1 MKKTFFLFFILMLS
15 EFMMAR
21 IIDRPTFKARNGSI
35 RNITRIELTSE
46 CTKVYIHAIFRP
58 KWWIMESG
66 NTYLEDTAT
75 GKHFPLRYT
84 EGIEINKKTF
94 MPESGEMDF
103 VLIFEPLP
111 EKTSTV
117 NLISPDSNESNTY
130 DILLDTK
137 NRELQPLKSVEGNW
151 FADDGKGGWKYGI
164 YDSLVIMN
172 NRLHKIMEYK
182 KKRRTIFL
190 KVKDCNDEST
200 NILRLVP
207 KKNGSCLIA
216 VEGEEPELYLRTRP
230 TQLAV
235 EPDKG
240 YDEDFFNGDSICLQG
255 YIDGY
260 DRRLG
265 FDSGIIYFRDLIT
278 RKDYPIVVPI
288 NPDGTFSCKQ
298 FLKYPIC
305 HYLTLNNNW
314 IPFYAEPGQT
324 VTMYISWEDVMA
336 RSRARDNQYPLVNT
350 AYMGGN
356 TTLSYL
362 THTLASCFN
371 YPFGKLE
378 KAQKTLTP
386 DQFVN
391 HLKPTLEQWQYTAD
405 SLCRIYATSLKAIT
419 LIRNQKAIKTGNTYF
434 DYQLN
439 RGYFALKDTANPVL
453 KVNPSR
459 SYYDF
464 LKDIP
469 LDDKTLLVNNPID
482 ILINR
487 FEYMD
492 PLTDIYYKKDFMG
505 NISDK
510 IKSYPEK
517 YRKVWT
523 EILLD
528 EARDSVIN
536 EMLGSKKLF
545 LWETAK
551 VRDLSQSLKSCKDRS
566 QAIVYI
572 EETKKNL
579 SHPYLI
585 DVVQD
590 IYETTVQ
597 HYKTSSYQL
606 PEGKAT
612 DIFRRIIAPHSGKV
626 LFIDFWGIYCGPC
639 RAGIQAT
646 AGLRKKY
653 RNHPEFQFVY
663 ITGESDSPEKQY
675 NDYVEKNLKGE
686 ASYRISDTEYSYM
699 RQLFQFNG
707 IPHYILVEKDGSIST
722 EDVSTY
728 NLEYLLKLRFGE

>member
-1 MKKTFFLFFILMLS
+1 MLS

-21 IIDRPTFKARNGSI
+21 IVDRPSFKARNGSI
-35 RNITRIELTSE
+35 RNITRIELTPE

-58 KWWIMESG
+58 KWWIMEG
-66 NTYLEDTAT
+66 GDTYLEDTAT
-75 GKHFPLRYT
+75 GKHYPLKHT

-111 EKTSTV
+111 EETSTV

-151 FADDGKGGWKYGI
+151 FADDGKGDWRYGI

-172 NRLHKIMEYK
+172 NSLHRIMEYK

-190 KVKDCNDEST
+190 KVKDCNNEST
-200 NILRLVP
+200 SILRLVP
-207 KKNGSCLIA
+207 QKNGSCLIA
-216 VEGEEPELYLRTRP
+216 VEGEEPKLYLRTRP
-230 TQLAV
+230 MHLAV

-240 YDEDFFNGDSICLQG
+240 YGEDFFHGDSICIQG

-265 FDSGIIYFRDLIT
+265 FDSGIIYFRDMIT

-288 NPDGTFSCKQ
+288 NSDGTFICKQ

-350 AYMGGN
+350 AHMGGN

-386 DQFVN
+386 DQFVD
-391 HLKPTLEQWQYTAD
+391 HLKPTLEQWQHTAD

-419 LIRNQKAIKTGNTYF
+419 LIRNQKSIRTGTTYF
-434 DYQLN
+434 EYQMS
-439 RGYFALKDTANPVL
+439 RDYFALKDTANPVL

-464 LKDIP
+464 LKDMP
-469 LDDKTLLVNNPID
+469 LDNKTLLVNNPID
-482 ILINR
+482 IFINR

-505 NISDK
+505 NISNK

-523 EILLD
+523 EILID

-536 EMLGSKKLF
+536 EMLGSKNLF
-545 LWETAK
+545 LWEVAK

-566 QAIVYI
+566 QAIMYI
-572 EETKKNL
+572 EETKKHL
-579 SHPYLI
+579 SHPYLV

-590 IYETTVQ
+590 ILETTIKND
-597 HYKTSSYQL
+597 KTSSYQL

-612 DIFRRIIAPHSGKV
+612 DIFRRIISPHTGKI

-639 RAGIQAT
+639 RAGIEAT

-653 RNHPEFQFVY
+653 HNHPEFQFVY
-663 ITGESDSPEKQY
+663 ITGESDSPEKSY

-686 ASYRISDTEYSYM
+686 ACYRISDTEYSYM

-722 EDVSTY
+722 EDVNTY
-728 NLEYLLKLRFGE
+728 NLEYLLKQRFGE

>member
-1 MKKTFFLFFILMLS
+1 MLS

-21 IIDRPTFKARNGSI
+21 IVDRPSFKARNGSI
-35 RNITRIELTSE
+35 RNITRIELTPE

-58 KWWIMESG
+58 KWWIMEG
-66 NTYLEDTAT
+66 GDTYLEDTAT
-75 GKHFPLRYT
+75 GKHYPLKYT

-111 EKTSTV
+111 EETSTV

-151 FADDGKGGWKYGI
+151 FADNGKGDWRYGI

-172 NRLHKIMEYK
+172 NSLHRIMEYK

-200 NILRLVP
+200 SILRLIP
-207 KKNGSCLIA
+207 QKNGSCLIS
-216 VEGEEPELYLRTRP
+216 VEGEEPKLYLRTRP
-230 TQLAV
+230 MHV
-235 EPDKG
+235 DVKPDKG
-240 YDEDFFNGDSICLQG
+240 YGEDFFHGDSICLQG

-265 FDSGIIYFRDLIT
+265 FDSGIIYFRDMIT

-288 NPDGTFSCKQ
+288 NSDGTFICKQ

-324 VTMYISWEDVMA
+324 VTMYISLEDVMA
-336 RSRARDNQYPLVNT
+336 RSRARDNQYPLANT

-362 THTLASCFN
+362 THTLTSCFN

-391 HLKPTLEQWQYTAD
+391 HLKPTLEQWQHTAD
-405 SLCRIYATSLKAIT
+405 SLCHIYATSLKAIT
-419 LIRNQKAIKTGNTYF
+419 LIRNQKSIRTGTTYF
-434 DYQLN
+434 EYQMS
-439 RGYFALKDTANPVL
+439 RDYFALKDTANPVL

-464 LKDIP
+464 LKDMP
-469 LDDKTLLVNNPID
+469 LDNKTLLVNNPID
-482 ILINR
+482 IFINR

-510 IKSYPEK
+510 TKSYPEK

-523 EILLD
+523 EILID
-528 EARDSVIN
+528 EARDSIIN
-536 EMLGSKKLF
+536 EMLGSKNLF
-545 LWETAK
+545 LWEVAK

-566 QAIVYI
+566 QAIMYI
-572 EETKKNL
+572 EETKKHL
-579 SHPYLI
+579 SHPYLV

-590 IYETTVQ
+590 ILETTIKND
-597 HYKTSSYQL
+597 KTSSYQL

-612 DIFRRIIAPHSGKV
+612 DIFRRIISPHSGKI

-639 RAGIQAT
+639 RAGIEAT

-675 NDYVEKNLKGE
+675 NNYVEKNLKGE

-722 EDVSTY
+722 ENVSTY
-728 NLEYLLKLRFGE
+728 NLESLLKQRLGE